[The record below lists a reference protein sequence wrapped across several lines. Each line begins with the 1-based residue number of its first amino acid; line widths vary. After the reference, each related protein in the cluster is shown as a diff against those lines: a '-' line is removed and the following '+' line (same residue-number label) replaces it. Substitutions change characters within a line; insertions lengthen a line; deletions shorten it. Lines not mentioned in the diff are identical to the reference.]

1 MDDKGVLIVTRGGRG
16 IGAAIARLGGARG
29 YNVLVNYVRDASAA
43 EAVAS
48 DIRSAGG
55 RAETVQGSVDGSE
68 GVQRIFAAADRMGTL
83 AGLVN
88 NAGGGASTGRVDTAT
103 AEAIKA
109 VIALNLTGEVL
120 CAIEAVRRM
129 STRHGGQGGAIVN
142 ISSVSSRHGNAGT
155 NVAYAAAK
163 GGVETFSVGLAQE
176 VLGEGIRVNCIRPG
190 MIDTEALSFDEET
203 KHKIVRRIPIGR
215 IGQPADIAGPAIWLL
230 GDEASQITG
239 TVFSVSGGGWI
250 APSP

>member
-1 MDDKGVLIVTRGGRG
+1 MDKGVLIVTGGGRG
-16 IGAAIARLGGARG
+16 IGSAIARLGGQRG
-29 YNVLVNYVRDASAA
+29 YAVVVNYVRDQAA
-43 EAVAS
+43 AQSVVA
-48 DIRSAGG
+48 DIESAGG
-55 RAETVQGSVDGSE
+55 VARAVQGSVERQDDIDR
-68 GVQRIFAAADRMGTL
+68 VFAAADEMGRL

-88 NAGGGASTGRVDTAT
+88 NAGGGASTGRVDQAT
-103 AEAIKA
+103 AEAINA
-109 VIALNLTGEVL
+109 IIALNLSGEIL
-120 CAIEAVRRM
+120 CSIAAIKRM

-176 VLGEGIRVNCIRPG
+176 LLGEGIRVNCIRPG
-190 MIDTEALSFDEET
+190 MIDTDALSFDDET
-203 KHKIVRRIPIGR
+203 KRKIVRRIPIGR
-215 IGQPADIAGPAIWLL
+215 IGQPEDLAGPAIWLL
-230 GDEASQITG
+230 GEGARHVTG